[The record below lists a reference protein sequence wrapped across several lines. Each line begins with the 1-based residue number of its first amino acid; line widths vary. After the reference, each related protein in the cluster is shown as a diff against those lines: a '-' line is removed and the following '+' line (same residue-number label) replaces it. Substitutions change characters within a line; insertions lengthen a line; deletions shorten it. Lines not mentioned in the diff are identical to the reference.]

1 MARKMTEWPSKC
13 GPITKIMQSDGCKRD
28 TVPVAVG
35 QLYNFYEF
43 GCHLGNVGLEERD
56 YRVPPGSGHNKFYR
70 PAKFTN
76 LTPRVIEAL
85 YCTGR

>member
-35 QLYNFYEF
+35 QWFNFYEF
-43 GCHLGNVGLEERD
+43 GCHLGNVE
-56 YRVPPGSGHNKFYR
+56 V
-70 PAKFTN
+70 
-76 LTPRVIEAL
+76 
-85 YCTGR
+85 